1 MAIRQARRLH
11 VLALG
16 ILTTLTLNACGGDKP
31 GSEVPLSG
39 RVVIDGS
46 STVEPL
52 SVAAGTLFTA
62 EHPEVRVEVTASGTG
77 GGFKK
82 FCAGQIDISDASRP
96 MSAAE
101 STQCGQHGVIFSAL
115 QVANDALT
123 VVVHK
128 DNTWAKCLT
137 VEQLKKMWEPSS
149 TVKSWNEIDPSF
161 PNEPLSLYGAGA
173 DSGTFDYF
181 TQVINGKEGASRTDY
196 RASEDDNLTVE
207 GVASAKGALGYF
219 GYSYFEE
226 HADTL
231 RAVEINSGKGCIA
244 PSVPTA
250 QDGSYKPLARP
261 LFIYLTDTALEKPQV
276 EKFAEFYINNNA
288 KIVEAAGFIPMTSPQ
303 ISQARAELA
312 DIMETAGQ

>member
-1 MAIRQARRLH
+1 MTVRRTRRLH

-16 ILTTLTLNACGGDKP
+16 VITALTLSGCGGGD
-31 GSEVPLSG
+31 SESQATLSG
-39 RVVIDGS
+39 PIVIDGS

-52 SVAAGTLFTA
+52 SMTAGKLFTA
-62 EHPEVRVEVTASGTG
+62 AHPDVRVDVTASGTG

-82 FCAGQIDISDASRP
+82 FCADQIDVSDASRP
-96 MSAAE
+96 INGAE
-101 STQCGQHGVIFSAL
+101 SKACAERGVSFSAL

-137 VEQLKKMWEPSS
+137 VTQLKKMWEPNS

-161 PNEPLSLYGAGA
+161 PNEPLTLFGAGS

-181 TQVINGKEGASRTDY
+181 TQAVTGGASRTDY
-196 RASEDDNLTVE
+196 RASEDDNVTVA
-207 GVASAKGALGYF
+207 GVAAAKGALGYF
-219 GYSYFEE
+219 GYSYYE
-226 HADTL
+226 DNTDKL
-231 RAVEINSGKGCIA
+231 RAVEIDNGQGCIA

-261 LFIYLTDTALEKPQV
+261 LFIYLSDTALKKPQV
-276 EKFAEFYINNNA
+276 EKFAEFYIDNNA
-288 KIVEAAGFIPMTSPQ
+288 KIVEAARFIPMTSPQ
-303 ISQARAELA
+303 ISRARAELA
-312 DIMETAGQ
+312 DIVETAGQ